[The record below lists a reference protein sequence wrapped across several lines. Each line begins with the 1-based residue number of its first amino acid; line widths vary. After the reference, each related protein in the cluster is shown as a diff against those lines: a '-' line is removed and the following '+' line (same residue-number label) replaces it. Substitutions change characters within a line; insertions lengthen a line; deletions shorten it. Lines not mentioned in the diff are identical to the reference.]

1 MAFLLDTT
9 VHYNV
14 KFRVKRNMY
23 LSLADGMTIRQL
35 VPIIGTLD
43 GDRLD
48 LLNFVI
54 RPGSGQSVLS
64 VFKNQ
69 QNYSKLQTSDT
80 LNSQELCAN
89 SLLLTHFANYLVNP
103 SGNGNY
109 TEEDYQKVSQNA
121 GMSIEYIL
129 QRFAKGQSVPVG
141 RAMRADSSN
150 MSEAEMLK
158 AKAITDKFEATE
170 YIRTTEA
177 RNAENEAKN
186 AQKTDIPEEPTPT
199 PAE

>member
-9 VHYNV
+9 IHYNV
-14 KFRVKRNMY
+14 KFRVKRNIY
-23 LSLADGMTIRQL
+23 LSPADGITIRQP

-54 RPGSGQSVLS
+54 RTGSGSGVLS

-69 QNYSKLQTSDT
+69 TSLQKLQTSDT
-80 LNSQELCAN
+80 LNAQELCAN
-89 SLLLTHFANYLVNP
+89 SLLLTHFSNYLVNP
-103 SGNGNY
+103 TGNGNY

-121 GMSIEYIL
+121 GMSIEEIL
-129 QRFAKGQSVPVG
+129 QRFARGQAVPVG

-150 MSEAEMLK
+150 MSEAEMLNVK
-158 AKAITDKFEATE
+158 SINDKFEATE

-177 RNAENEAKN
+177 RKAENEAKN
-186 AQKTDIPEEPTPT
+186 AQKSDILEEPAPT
-199 PAE
+199 PAD